1 MFENSFHASFKKG
14 HDWKYHRDRCKPR
27 ERMSLC
33 TVLEAMWRIEN
44 KESAVLKPKQN

>member
-1 MFENSFHASFKKG
+1 MQQWTQKLCIFYENLSYS
-14 HDWKYHRDRCKPR
+14 HRDHSKPR